1 MFEHRVAGESAKLAR
16 DTQHHWLR
24 IDALKLDLAFAEIGF
39 DPRESPEKIVVPEG
53 AAEFTV
59 GDRPKAGIFLSA
71 DDCRD
76 RAVFSLFKF
85 GRRDLVF
92 LALRARFFQR
102 RCAQETSHMIGAV
115 GGSCAF
121 GHLYLD
127 VIFVRRPGRASAR
140 PGTHTPQS
148 IERAR
153 RMGPRFRGDDRIN
166 HFPQTSSA
174 SSTII
179 RSFAHC
185 SSSARTLPS
194 SVEAKPHCG
203 ERHSWSSETN
213 LAACSIRRLISS
225 FDSSRP
231 LFVVTRPST
240 TTLSFGSIRNGSKPP
255 ARSVSYSMKKPC
267 TLILLNR
274 ISCTAS

>member
-1 MFEHRVAGESAKLAR
+1 MVEHRVAGESAKLAR

-59 GDRPKAGIFLSA
+59 GDHPKADVFLPA

-76 RAVFSLFKF
+76 RAVFSLFEF
-85 GRRDLVF
+85 GRRNLVF
-92 LALRARFFQR
+92 LAPRARLFQR
-102 RCAQETSHMIGAV
+102 RCAQETSHMIGAE

-127 VIFVRRPGRASAR
+127 VLFVRRPGRASAR
-140 PGTHTPQS
+140 HGTHTPQS

-153 RMGPRFRGDDRIN
+153 RMGPRFRGGDRIN

-185 SSSARTLPS
+185 SSSASTLPS
-194 SVEAKPHCG
+194 SVEANPHCG
-203 ERHSWSSETN
+203 DRQSCSSDTN
-213 LAACSIRRLISS
+213 LAACSMRRLMSS
-225 FDSSRP
+225 FDSRRP
-231 LFVVTRPST
+231 DFEVTRPST
-240 TTLSFGSIRNGSKPP
+240 TVFPFGTNRSGSNPP
-255 ARSVSYSMKKPC
+255 ARSVSYSMKYAC
-267 TLILLNR
+267 TLIALNR
-274 ISCTAS
+274 ISATGS